1 MLRYYIYVAGTW
13 IGCSDNYDCNLSC
26 TNDICH
32 PKANQRSRFTAGPP
46 LLLPPPKT
54 LLPLFTVL
62 RSAVGCTA
70 CTEDYAVLCEDAEE
84 DFADMAG
91 KMTKAKRDWPR
102 RPCSG
107 AAQDLQDE
115 R

>member
-1 MLRYYIYVAGTW
+1 
-13 IGCSDNYDCNLSC
+13 
-26 TNDICH
+26 
-32 PKANQRSRFTAGPP
+32 
-46 LLLPPPKT
+46 
-54 LLPLFTVL
+54 VL